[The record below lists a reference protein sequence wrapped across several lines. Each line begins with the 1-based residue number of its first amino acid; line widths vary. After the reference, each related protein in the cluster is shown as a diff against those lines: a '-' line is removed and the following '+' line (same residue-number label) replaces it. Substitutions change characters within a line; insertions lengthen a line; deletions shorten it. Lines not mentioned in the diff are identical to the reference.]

1 MKYAYSTDEEEFYGK
16 YDTPEKAAIAGF
28 EANPDDDTITVAVAV
43 IPKTR
48 DFVNAHRLIEDIQ
61 VSAILDEIGEAAEDW
76 LTEVTEDQI
85 QELEDLIVGWLDRV
99 DPIKFFGITYDTM
112 RQYSRK
118 AVMT

>member
-1 MKYAYSTDEEEFYGK
+1 MIYAYSNDEEEFHGK

-48 DFVNAHRLIEDIQ
+48 DFVSTHRLIEDIQ
-61 VSAILDEIGEAAEDW
+61 VSAIDEIGGAAEDW

-85 QELEDLIVGWLDRV
+85 QELEDLIVTWLDRV
-99 DPIKFFGITYDTM
+99 DPITFFGITYDTM
-112 RQYSRK
+112 RQYSREEI
-118 AVMT
+118 ME